1 MRESGKLAATGLC
14 INPGTSPP
22 TARRRP
28 FGVRTCLP
36 FLAHFKRTITAR
48 AGLVAAGCIVVV
60 AACVPAIGAFGDGG
74 QAPVEKASDFFSA
87 LSVRF
92 GVAYRDARFEAIR
105 PRMVR
110 HALTPSRI
118 YSDTTIW
125 TSTTGEVRTVSVGG
139 ALAGDRYILAARPV
153 VAPPAVPGDSRHLMH
168 LRRIGPDI
176 HRWDS
181 TDELAVG
188 TVAPSQ
194 VIDLLE
200 GLIRGAERPATE
212 IQAEYRSEFPR
223 TTATLGRL
231 FALDTLRTTTDST
244 GATAITLVARLESKR
259 MRPYAP
265 HYADYIDEYLEP
277 LRIDVTLTD
286 RQGRSWGRVAFRKN
300 LFELRV
306 RARDGKLVSL
316 DGAGMSVPDSL
327 RLRAAFFAKVLF
339 FDVGASNIHADVIPV
354 RTDDA
359 RGWSLQFRQE
369 PRWHFPLAVSRLVRG
384 PLRRPFAD
392 DGIRLEFIARRTGT
406 GQTVLARNIGITV
419 QESAIVR
426 WLGGLG
432 ATAMG
437 DLSILAEQE
446 KDRYVGDVF
455 RALADD
461 SRGLLSR

>member
-1 MRESGKLAATGLC
+1 M
-14 INPGTSPP
+14 
-22 TARRRP
+22 
-28 FGVRTCLP
+28 
-36 FLAHFKRTITAR
+36 
-48 AGLVAAGCIVVV
+48 GCG
-60 AACVPAIGAFGDGG
+60 PAIATF
-74 QAPVEKASDFFSA
+74 ASDAAPPGERAYDLFSA

-110 HALTPSRI
+110 HALTPSRL
-118 YSDTTIW
+118 YVDSTIW
-125 TSTTGEVRTVSVGG
+125 TSTAGDVRTVSVGG
-139 ALAGDRYILAARPV
+139 ALAGDRYVLAARPV
-153 VAPPAVPGDSRHLMH
+153 VTPPAVPGASRHLMH

-188 TVAPSQ
+188 TSAPAD
-194 VIDLLE
+194 VIALLE
-200 GLIRGAERPATE
+200 GLVGGAERPASR
-212 IQAEYRSEFPR
+212 IQAEYRAAFPR
-223 TTATLGRL
+223 TTATLNRL
-231 FALDTLRTTTDST
+231 FALDTLRTERDAS
-244 GATAITLVARLESKR
+244 GATAITFVARLESKR

-265 HYADYIDEYLEP
+265 RYADYIDEYLEP
-277 LRIDVTLTD
+277 LRIDITLID

-300 LFELRV
+300 LLELRL
-306 RARDGKLVSL
+306 RARDGHLL
-316 DGAGMSVPDSL
+316 PLAGPPAPLPDSL
-327 RLRAAFFAKVLF
+327 RLRASFFAKVLF
-339 FDVGASNIHADVIPV
+339 FDVGASNIHADVLPV
-354 RTDDA
+354 RSSEA
-359 RGWSLQFRQE
+359 RGWSLRFRQE
-369 PRWHFPLAVSRLVRG
+369 PRWHFPLAVSRLLRA

-392 DGIRLEFIARRTGT
+392 DGIRLEFIARRTET

-437 DLSILAEQE
+437 DLSLVAEHE

-461 SRGLLSR
+461 SRAFLSP